1 MDQLAALKKFIE
13 DDYVLTETCP
23 LSRWTDD
30 QLQKLIDAIQPF
42 PAEED
47 MAFYRLAAARTERLQ
62 RENEELQKRLLEAR
76 MPPGMPS
83 KFVP

>member
-1 MDQLAALKKFIE
+1 MSQLDALKKFIKQHDGMCQE
-13 DDYVLTETCP
+13 P
-23 LSRWTDD
+23 LVEWTDE
-30 QLQKLIDAIQPF
+30 QLQQLADTIQPV
-42 PAEED
+42 PEEED